1 MIIAV
6 LGFVAP
12 AITLLIGIFT
22 DGIDKHRKRNV
33 EKVKHL
39 DNLMLQS
46 HKKIKGQN
54 KDSRNTVLETFKKH
68 NLQKLKAQRDI
79 NLLSPKRQVIRIFG
93 SLILSVFMIL
103 VYYILRLPNFKS
115 DLWLFKSLS
124 LGCSLFLFG
133 YSVFCLWQIF
143 CIIIDLKAIDSRE
156 YFNSLPLEEK
166 GREDE

>member
-33 EKVKHL
+33 DKVRHL
-39 DNLMLQS
+39 DDLMSQS
-46 HKKIKGQN
+46 HKKIIAQN
-54 KDSRNTVLETFKKH
+54 KDSSDSVLETFKKH
-68 NLQKLKAQRDI
+68 HVQKMKAQRNI
-79 NLLSPKRQVIRIFG
+79 NLLSPKRQVVRIFG
-93 SLILSVFMIL
+93 SLILSIMMIL
-103 VYYILRLPNFKS
+103 VYTVFRLPNFHS
-115 DLWLFKSLS
+115 DM
-124 LGCSLFLFG
+124 FLYKLISIIFSVIFFG

-166 GREDE
+166 GREEV